1 MKRKGRVGIKWMK
14 WLLVPLAGLPSMLIS
29 IDFGLWMAVGA
40 YILIL
45 AASVANDEMEQVSNA
60 GKRRNDSLW
69 TFLVGMAIGAAI
81 FGGDGDDD
89 E

>member
-1 MKRKGRVGIKWMK
+1 MK
-14 WLLVPLAGLPSMLIS
+14 WLLAPLAGLPSMLIS
-29 IDFGLWMAVGA
+29 VDFGLWMTVGA
-40 YILIL
+40 YILIPG
-45 AASVANDEMEQVSNA
+45 ASMANDGMEQASNA
-60 GKRRNDSLW
+60 GKRRTDSLW